1 MMMRGVGG
9 GMGMGSSM
17 TGRRRTSMMEKPEFQ
32 TSPWQVLK
40 RLAPIVADYRRQVII
55 ALVSVLAASSLQM
68 LVPLSFKY
76 TIDEVIPSGDLTLLW
91 FIGGGLLVL
100 EIVRYFLGYAQRVAL
115 AIAAQQL
122 VFEMAKRLFEH
133 VQRLSLRFYE
143 RQGTGEIISR
153 ATNDVG
159 VLQQSISGGTVA
171 SAIRLFTMLA
181 YAVLM
186 LLLHWQ
192 LALIVYATVPL
203 LLLAGLVSANMLR
216 SRYRLVQE
224 KIADVNSA
232 LAEDISGVRVSKA
245 FAREDAQRRRF
256 QSENRE
262 NLQANMSTAQVQA
275 VATPAI
281 QLIAMLGMGIVLLA
295 GSWFV
300 IGGTMTLGTLATF
313 VTYLIAF
320 YQPIEQLSMVN
331 RSIQQ
336 ALAASERIF
345 QFLDE
350 PTEVL
355 EKPDAHDLH
364 AVQGAV
370 TFEQVGFAYNPG
382 VPVLKDINIAAQ
394 PGETIALVGHTGS
407 GKTTIAN
414 LIPRFF
420 DPQEGR
426 VALDGQDVRDLT
438 LDSVRRSLAMV
449 IQETFLFGTTV
460 RENIRYGKL
469 DATQAEIEAAA
480 EQAHAHEFISK
491 LPQGYDSPVGEGGV
505 MLSRGQR
512 QRIALA
518 RAIIKDPAI
527 LILDEATSDVDT
539 ETEALIQ
546 DALSRVM
553 EGRTTF
559 VIAHRLST
567 IRSADQII
575 VLDKGE
581 IVERGRHEELLARD
595 GTYRALYDIQFAHQE
610 EAAEAAAPSLAP
622 AAGG

>member
-1 MMMRGVGG
+1 MMMRGFGG
-9 GMGMGSSM
+9 GMGVGSVS
-17 TGRRRTSMMEKPEFQ
+17 GRRRTSMMEKPEFE

-40 RLAPIVADYRRQVII
+40 RLAPIVAGYRRQVII

-68 LVPLSFKY
+68 LVPLSFMY
-76 TIDEVIPSGDLTLLW
+76 TIDVVIPSGDLTMLW
-91 FIGGGLLVL
+91 VIGGGLLVL
-100 EIVRYFLGYAQRVAL
+100 EVVRYFLGYMQRVAL

-300 IGGTMTLGTLATF
+300 IEGTMTLGTLATF

-355 EKPDAHDLH
+355 EKADARDLH

-370 TFEQVGFAYNPG
+370 TFEHVGFSYNPG

-438 LDSVRRSLAMV
+438 VDSVRRSLAMV

-480 EQAHAHEFISK
+480 EQAHAHEFIAK

-581 IVERGRHEELLARD
+581 IVERGRHEELLARN

-610 EAAEAAAPSLAP
+610 EAAEATPPSLAP

>member
-9 GMGMGSSM
+9 GGMGMGSIS
-17 TGRRRTSMMEKPEFQ
+17 GRRRTSMMEKPEFQ

-40 RLAPIVADYRRQVII
+40 RLAPIVAGYRRQVII

-76 TIDEVIPSGDLTLLW
+76 TIDEVIPSGDLTMLW
-91 FIGGGLLVL
+91 VIGGGLLVL

-355 EKPDAHDLH
+355 EKPDAHDLT

-370 TFEQVGFAYNPG
+370 TFEHVGFAYNPG
-382 VPVLKDINIAAQ
+382 VPVLKDITIAAQ

-491 LPQGYDSPVGEGGV
+491 LPQCYDSPVGEGGV

-518 RAIIKDPAI
+518 RAIIKDPAV

-581 IVERGRHEELLARD
+581 IVERGRHEELLARN
-595 GTYRALYDIQFAHQE
+595 GTYRGLYDIQFAHQE
-610 EAAEAAAPSLAP
+610 ETAEATPPSLAP

>member
-1 MMMRGVGG
+1 MMMRGFGG
-9 GMGMGSSM
+9 GMGVGSVS
-17 TGRRRTSMMEKPEFQ
+17 GRRRTSMMEKPEFE

-40 RLAPIVADYRRQVII
+40 RLAPIVAGYRRQVII
-55 ALVSVLAASSLQM
+55 ALVSVLVASSLQM
-68 LVPLSFKY
+68 LVPLSFMY
-76 TIDEVIPSGDLTLLW
+76 TIDVVIPSGDLTMLW
-91 FIGGGLLVL
+91 VIGGGLLVL
-100 EIVRYFLGYAQRVAL
+100 EVVRYFLGYAQRVAL

-355 EKPDAHDLH
+355 EKPDAHDLT

-370 TFEQVGFAYNPG
+370 AFEHVGFSYNPG
-382 VPVLKDINIAAQ
+382 VPVLKDINITAR

-449 IQETFLFGTTV
+449 VQETFLFGTTV

-480 EQAHAHEFISK
+480 EQAHAHEFIAK

-553 EGRTTF
+553 QGRTTF

-581 IVERGRHEELLARD
+581 IVERGRHEELLARN

-610 EAAEAAAPSLAP
+610 EAAGAAPPSLAP

>member
-1 MMMRGVGG
+1 MMMRGFGG
-9 GMGMGSSM
+9 GMGVGSVS
-17 TGRRRTSMMEKPEFQ
+17 GRRRTSMMEKPEFQ
-32 TSPWQVLK
+32 TSPWQVAK
-40 RLAPIVADYRRQVII
+40 RLAPIVAGFRRQIII
-55 ALVSVLAASSLQM
+55 ALVMVIAASSLQM
-68 LVPLSFKY
+68 LIPLSFKY
-76 TIDEVIPSGDLTLLW
+76 TIDEVIPSGDLTMLW
-91 FIGGGLLVL
+91 VIGGGLLVL
-100 EIVRYFLGYAQRVAL
+100 EVLRYFLGYMQRVAL

-224 KIADVNSA
+224 KMADVNSA

-300 IGGTMTLGTLATF
+300 IGGTMTLGTLAAF

-355 EKPDAHDLH
+355 EKPDAHALH
-364 AVQGAV
+364 RVQGAV
-370 TFEQVGFAYNPG
+370 TFEHVSFAYNPG
-382 VPVLKDINIAAQ
+382 VPVLKDITIAAQ

-438 LDSVRRSLAMV
+438 LESVRRSLAMV

-480 EQAHAHEFISK
+480 EQAHAHEFIAK
-491 LPQGYDSPVGEGGV
+491 LPQGYESPVGEGGV

-553 EGRTTF
+553 QGRTTF

-581 IVERGRHEELLARD
+581 IVERGRHEELLARN

-610 EAAEAAAPSLAP
+610 EAAGAASPSLAP

>member
-1 MMMRGVGG
+1 MMMRGFGG
-9 GMGMGSSM
+9 GMGVGSVS
-17 TGRRRTSMMEKPEFQ
+17 GRRRTSMMEKPEFQ
-32 TSPWQVLK
+32 TSPWQVAK
-40 RLAPIVADYRRQVII
+40 RLAPIVAGFRRQIII
-55 ALVSVLAASSLQM
+55 ALVMVIAASSLQM

-76 TIDEVIPSGDLTLLW
+76 TIDEVIPSGDLTMLW
-91 FIGGGLLVL
+91 VIGGGLLVL
-100 EIVRYFLGYAQRVAL
+100 EVLRYFLGYMQRVAL

-224 KIADVNSA
+224 KMADVNSA

-300 IGGTMTLGTLATF
+300 IGGTMTLGTLAAF

-355 EKPDAHDLH
+355 EKPNAYDLT
-364 AVQGAV
+364 AVKGAV
-370 TFEQVGFAYNPG
+370 AFEQVGFAYNPG
-382 VPVLKDINIAAQ
+382 VPVLKDITIAAQ

-438 LDSVRRSLAMV
+438 LESVRRSLAMV

-480 EQAHAHEFISK
+480 EQAHAHEFIAK
-491 LPQGYDSPVGEGGV
+491 LPQGYESPVGEGGV

-553 EGRTTF
+553 QGRTTF

-581 IVERGRHEELLARD
+581 IVERGRHEELLARN

-610 EAAEAAAPSLAP
+610 EVAGAASPSLAP

>member
-9 GMGMGSSM
+9 GMGVGSIS
-17 TGRRRTSMMEKPEFQ
+17 GRRRTSMMEKPEFQ
-32 TSPWQVLK
+32 TSPWQVVK
-40 RLAPIVADYRRQVII
+40 RLAPIVAGYRRQVII

-68 LVPLSFKY
+68 LVPLSFMY

-91 FIGGGLLVL
+91 VIGGGLLVL
-100 EIVRYFLGYAQRVAL
+100 EILRYFLGHMQRVAL

-122 VFEMAKRLFEH
+122 VFEMAKQLFEH

-355 EKPDAHDLH
+355 EKADAHDLH

-370 TFEQVGFAYNPG
+370 TFEHVSFAYNPG
-382 VPVLKDINIAAQ
+382 VPVLKDINIAAR
-394 PGETIALVGHTGS
+394 PGETVALVGQTGS

-426 VALDGQDVRDLT
+426 VALDGQDVCDLT
-438 LDSVRRSLAMV
+438 LNSVRRSLAMV

-480 EQAHAHEFISK
+480 EQAHAHEFIAK

-539 ETEALIQ
+539 ETEVLIQ

-553 EGRTTF
+553 QGRTTF

-567 IRSADQII
+567 IRNADQII

-581 IVERGRHEELLARD
+581 IVERGRHEELLAHD
-595 GTYRALYDIQFAHQE
+595 GAYRALYDIQFAHQE
-610 EAAEAAAPSLAP
+610 ETAGVASPSLAP